1 MAHSSGSHH
10 PYPRTAR
17 VNQILREVISEEL
30 VRASDVDE
38 QLGLLTVTG
47 VETTSDLRQATVYFD
62 SLTDEAKSALEE
74 RRGQLQAAVNAQTR
88 LKRTPKLTFSADPAV
103 AQGTVIEEL
112 LRRQHR
118 DDD

>member
-30 VRASDVDE
+30 VRVSDVDE
-38 QLGLLTVTG
+38 RLGLLTVTG
-47 VETTSDLRQATVYFD
+47 VETTPDLRQATVYFD
-62 SLTDEAKSALEE
+62 SLNDDAKTALEE
-74 RRGQLQAAVNAQTR
+74 RRVQLQAAVNAQTR

-103 AQGTVIEEL
+103 ARGTAIEEL

-118 DDD
+118 DDE